1 MNALKR
7 CDFYNNYRKWQI
19 IYMRL
24 FYVVMIRISV
34 VDRDNNESIENKYN
48 LSSSTLERILVK
60 CDRLQSIPVTVSG
73 LVVEPW

>member
-1 MNALKR
+1 
-7 CDFYNNYRKWQI
+7 
-19 IYMRL
+19 MRL

-73 LVVEPW
+73 LVAEPWLSPLFFGSR